1 MTRIAI
7 WLWPLALAVAAAPA
21 SADEA
26 KPAVQFIPSGVTD
39 TAGKK
44 GFVANASGG
53 VDALD
58 LESGKCLWTYKD
70 GGKPLAVVG
79 DRLLVQA
86 KDKDKGNVLR
96 VVFIDIADGTK
107 AKESDP
113 IDLPAWAVIEEGRGA
128 GHSFHSSARLDGD
141 LLIAWQAG
149 TFYWGGAAPTPEIL
163 KAATKN
169 ASGVARVNVESG
181 KVEMLDADK
190 APPPPAVKV
199 SKELEKAAARPYGFG
214 DAAQMKVATVGNLAV
229 AVDVEPAADK
239 KQKVVLKQWDLAT
252 EKALDPVVLAEGAAY
267 QAVAVPSAGVALVRR
282 LGLPEKAPEEDAAWT
297 VYSLETGK
305 KTGMFLS
312 EPNTAEITVVGPRA
326 YYVVKEPSKTPFGGV
341 LPRTLKAVDL
351 KSAKRLWER
360 PLEGERLPPP
370 PPP

>member
-1 MTRIAI
+1 MNRKYR
-7 WLWPLALAVAAAPA
+7 LALALLALLAAPA
-21 SADEA
+21 AADEA
-26 KPAVQFIPSGVTD
+26 KPAVQFIPGGVAD
-39 TAGKK
+39 AAGKK

-58 LESGKCLWTYKD
+58 LETGKPLWTYKD

-79 DRLLVQA
+79 NRVLVQA

-96 VVFIDIADGTK
+96 VVFIDVAEGTK
-107 AKESDP
+107 VKESDP
-113 IDLPAWAVIEEGRGA
+113 IELPSWAVIEEGRGA
-128 GHSFHSSARLDGD
+128 GHSFASSARLDGD
-141 LLIAWQAG
+141 LLVSWQA
-149 TFYWGGAAPTPEIL
+149 TQFYWGGAAPSPEVL
-163 KAATKN
+163 KATNKN
-169 ASGVARVNVESG
+169 AGGVARVNVESG

-190 APPPPAVKV
+190 TPPPPAVKV

-214 DAAQMKVATVGNLAV
+214 DDVRTTVAAAGKFAV
-229 AVDVEPAADK
+229 AVDVEPPAGN

-252 EKALDPVVLAEGAAY
+252 EKALDPIVLAEGGMY
-267 QAVAVPSAGVALVRR
+267 QAVGVPSAGVVLVRR
-282 LGLPEKAPEEDAAWT
+282 AGLPEKAPEEDAAWT

-305 KTGMFLS
+305 KTAMFLS

-326 YYVVKEPSKTPFGGV
+326 YYVVKGTGNGPFGGV